1 MIVGIESIELIGGIV
16 GTVMTLLILS
26 YIVLG
31 DNPLYRLALHILVG
45 ASVGYAIAVAV
56 VTVLIPGFLNLTQ
69 GNTIEWILPMLLG
82 VALLFKALPR
92 VSTLGNF
99 STAFLVGVGAA
110 VALVGALLG
119 TIIPQ
124 ATAGGSVFDWLQ
136 QNTPLIS
143 LAIGLLV
150 TVGTA
155 LALLAS
161 TFTLRKREGMTGI
174 WATTVEY
181 TGRVGRIFLV
191 AAFGATLGASLIASV
206 SVLIGRIYALVEG
219 VMDLIQLMMG

>member
-1 MIVGIESIELIGGIV
+1 MIVDGASIELIGGIV
-16 GTVMTLLILS
+16 GTFLTFLILS
-26 YIVLG
+26 YLIFG
-31 DNPLYRLALHILVG
+31 DSPLYRLALHILVG
-45 ASVGYAIAVAV
+45 ASVGYAVAVAV
-56 VTVLIPGFLNLTQ
+56 VTVLIPGFLSLTQ
-69 GNTIEWILPMLLG
+69 GNVVEWVLPILLG

-99 STAFLVGVGAA
+99 STAFLVGVGTA

-124 ATAGGSVFDWLQ
+124 TTAGGSIFNWLG
-136 QNTPLIS
+136 QNRPLIS

-150 TVGTA
+150 TLGTA

-161 TFTLRKREGMTGI
+161 TFTLKDKEGVQGI
-174 WATTVEY
+174 GATLVDY
-181 TGRVGRIFLV
+181 AGRFGRVFLV
-191 AAFGATLGASLIASV
+191 AAFGAAFGAALVASV

-219 VMDLIQLMMG
+219 ILDLVQLLIG

>member
-16 GTVMTLLILS
+16 GTVLTLLILS
-26 YIVLG
+26 YIALG
-31 DNPLYRLALHILVG
+31 DNALYRLALHILVG

-56 VTVLIPGFLNLTQ
+56 VTVIIPGFLHLSQ
-69 GNTIEWILPMLLG
+69 GDAMEWVLPMVLG

-110 VALVGALLG
+110 VALTGALIG

-124 ATAGGSVFDWLQ
+124 ATAGGSIFDWLQ
-136 QNTPLIS
+136 QSTPLIS
-143 LAIGLLV
+143 SAVGLLV
-150 TVGTA
+150 ALGTA

-161 TFTLRKREGMTGI
+161 TFTVRKRDEGSGVG
-174 WATTVEY
+174 ATVVDY
-181 TGRVGRIFLV
+181 AGRLGRIFLV
-191 AAFGATLGASLIASV
+191 AAFGATFGATLISSV
-206 SVLIGRIYALVEG
+206 SVLIGRIYALIEG
-219 VMDLIQLMMG
+219 IGDLVQLLMG